1 MSAAPP
7 VNAAP
12 IAGSRSGSR
21 RGSYLEQLLTEHPTT
36 PPEPTATCPTPVAVA
51 EPSGPTPV
59 ATEEPLEPQEVPPT
73 QLAGVATAG
82 AATAGAATAGAA
94 TAGAATAGVDA
105 AAEVRS
111 AAAAAGALIRVR
123 TRTGTDSEI
132 EVAGTATETET
143 ADCLAACTRTALSPR
158 SSAPAD
164 WTAFGTV
171 IPVLAGHPGG
181 GASVL
186 AAVLADA
193 LAAQGHRV
201 LLLDAADPLRSG
213 LADATTDD
221 GPRLAGPHRSVGIRQ
236 SGRGPIRC
244 ARLEY
249 TGAPVRSAGMVPAPQ
264 YWASPDGA
272 VDVTV
277 VDIGWDAWAL
287 AAMPL
292 QGPGGW
298 LRHGTPTSRPVL
310 ALRPSMPAARH
321 TEQLLSR
328 LAAWTSGGG
337 ATEVTSVVVMGAK
350 KLPPAVRAVAGN
362 ALTPLL
368 QHAVCLPTD
377 RNVAERGVSTEP
389 TPAPAQHAVA
399 PLLTRWELLASTTA
413 SATTRPS
420 TRNPLLRRHRQEET
434 TP

>member
-7 VNAAP
+7 VHAP
-12 IAGSRSGSR
+12 PTAGSRSGSR

-36 PPEPTATCPTPVAVA
+36 PPEPTTMRPTAVA
-51 EPSGPTPV
+51 AAEPPEPPEVTPPPPVDV
-59 ATEEPLEPQEVPPT
+59 ATT
-73 QLAGVATAG
+73 DVATAG
-82 AATAGAATAGAA
+82 VA
-94 TAGAATAGVDA
+94 A
-105 AAEVRS
+105 AAEVRA
-111 AAAAAGALIRVR
+111 AAAAAGALIRAR

-158 SSAPAD
+158 SCAPAD

-201 LLLDAADPLRSG
+201 LLIDAADPLRSG

-249 TGAPVRSAGMVPAPQ
+249 TGAPVRSVGMVPAPQ
-264 YWASPDGA
+264 YWATPNGA

-298 LRHGTPTSRPVL
+298 LRHGTPTPRPVL
-310 ALRPSMPAARH
+310 ALRPSLPAARH

-328 LAAWTSGGG
+328 LAVWTCGGG
-337 ATEVTSVVVMGAK
+337 ATEMAAVVVMGAK
-350 KLPPAVRAVAGN
+350 TVPAAVRAVAGN

-368 QHAVCLPTD
+368 HHAVCLPTD
-377 RNVAERGVSTEP
+377 RDLVEKGVTTAP
-389 TPAPAQHAVA
+389 TPDPAQHAVA
-399 PLLTRWELLASTTA
+399 PLLTSWDLLASTTA
-413 SATTRPS
+413 SATTPAP
-420 TRNPLLRRHRQEET
+420 TRKFLRRRASARQEGT

>member
-1 MSAAPP
+1 MSTAPTVHAPP
-7 VNAAP
+7 ISV
-12 IAGSRSGSR
+12 SRSGSR

-36 PPEPTATCPTPVAVA
+36 PPEPTTSCPIPIAA
-51 EPSGPTPV
+51 EAPQPSPV
-59 ATEEPLEPQEVPPT
+59 ATEEPLEPQEVTPT
-73 QLAGVATAG
+73 ERAGVATAD
-82 AATAGAATAGAA
+82 AATAGRAAAT
-94 TAGAATAGVDA
+94 
-105 AAEVRS
+105 EVCS
-111 AAAAAGALIRVR
+111 AAAAAGALSRVR
-123 TRTGTDSEI
+123 IRTGTDGEI
-132 EVAGTATETET
+132 EVAGMATETET
-143 ADCLAACTRTALSPR
+143 ADCLAACTRTSLSPR
-158 SSAPAD
+158 SCAPAD
-164 WTAFGTV
+164 WSAFGTV

-201 LLLDAADPLRSG
+201 LLIDAADPLRSG
-213 LADATTDD
+213 LADATADD

-236 SGRGPIRC
+236 SERGPIRC

-264 YWASPDGA
+264 YWTPPDGA

-287 AAMPL
+287 GAMPL

-298 LRHGTPTSRPVL
+298 LRHGTPTPRPVL

-368 QHAVCLPTD
+368 QHAVCLPND

-399 PLLTRWELLASTTA
+399 PLLTRWDLLANAPA
-413 SATTRPS
+413 SATTRPG
-420 TRNPLLRRHRQEET
+420 TRKSLLRRTSTRQEET

>member
-7 VNAAP
+7 VHAP
-12 IAGSRSGSR
+12 PNTGSRSGGSR

-36 PPEPTATCPTPVAVA
+36 PPQPSTMRPTAVAAA
-51 EPSGPTPV
+51 EPPEPPEVTPPPPVDV
-59 ATEEPLEPQEVPPT
+59 ATTDVT
-73 QLAGVATAG
+73 TTDVATAG
-82 AATAGAATAGAA
+82 VA
-94 TAGAATAGVDA
+94 A

-111 AAAAAGALIRVR
+111 AVAAAGALIRVR
-123 TRTGTDSEI
+123 TRTGTDAEI
-132 EVAGTATETET
+132 EMAGTATETETET
-143 ADCLAACTRTALSPR
+143 ADCLAACTRTALSPH
-158 SSAPAD
+158 SCAPAD

-201 LLLDAADPLRSG
+201 LLIDTADPLRSG
-213 LADATTDD
+213 LADAFTDD

-236 SGRGPIRC
+236 SRRGPIRC

-249 TGAPVRSAGMVPAPQ
+249 TGAPVRSVGMVPAPQ
-264 YWASPDGA
+264 YWATPNGA

-298 LRHGTPTSRPVL
+298 LRHGTPTPRPVL
-310 ALRPSMPAARH
+310 ALRPSLPAARH

-328 LAAWTSGGG
+328 LAVWTCGGG
-337 ATEVTSVVVMGAK
+337 ATEMAAVVVMGAK
-350 KLPPAVRAVAGN
+350 TVPAAVRAVAGN

-368 QHAVCLPTD
+368 HHAVCLPTD
-377 RNVAERGVSTEP
+377 RDLVEKGVTTAP
-389 TPAPAQHAVA
+389 TPDPAQHAVA
-399 PLLTRWELLASTTA
+399 PLLTSWDLLASTTA
-413 SATTRPS
+413 SATTPAP
-420 TRNPLLRRHRQEET
+420 TRKFLRRRASARQEGT

>member
-1 MSAAPP
+1 MSTAPTVNAPP
-7 VNAAP
+7 NT
-12 IAGSRSGSR
+12 GSRSGSR

-36 PPEPTATCPTPVAVA
+36 PPEPTAARPAAPTPLAAA
-51 EPSGPTPV
+51 EAPQPSPV
-59 ATEEPLEPQEVPPT
+59 ATEEPSEPQQSTPTPPVDVAT
-73 QLAGVATAG
+73 TDGATTDAAAAGVA
-82 AATAGAATAGAA
+82 
-94 TAGAATAGVDA
+94 A
-105 AAEVRS
+105 AAEVR
-111 AAAAAGALIRVR
+111 AAVAAAGALIRVR
-123 TRTGTDSEI
+123 TRTGTDAEI

-158 SSAPAD
+158 SSASAD
-164 WTAFGTV
+164 WTVFGTV

-201 LLLDAADPLRSG
+201 LLVDAADPLRSG

-221 GPRLAGPHRSVGIRQ
+221 GPRLTGPHRSVGIRQ

-249 TGAPVRSAGMVPAPQ
+249 TGVPVRSAGMVPAPQ
-264 YWASPDGA
+264 YWTPPDGA

-287 AAMPL
+287 GAMPL

-298 LRHGTPTSRPVL
+298 LRHGTPTPRPVL

-350 KLPPAVRAVAGN
+350 KVPPALRAVAGN

-377 RNVAERGVSTEP
+377 RDLAERGVSTEP

-399 PLLTRWELLASTTA
+399 PLLTRWDLLANAPA
-413 SATTRPS
+413 SATTRPG
-420 TRNPLLRRHRQEET
+420 TRKSLLRRTSTRQEET

>member
-7 VNAAP
+7 VNAP
-12 IAGSRSGSR
+12 PTAGSRSGSR

-36 PPEPTATCPTPVAVA
+36 PPEPTTMRPTAVA
-51 EPSGPTPV
+51 AAEPPEPPEVTPPPPVDV
-59 ATEEPLEPQEVPPT
+59 ATID
-73 QLAGVATAG
+73 VATAG
-82 AATAGAATAGAA
+82 VA
-94 TAGAATAGVDA
+94 A

-111 AAAAAGALIRVR
+111 AVAAAGALIRVR
-123 TRTGTDSEI
+123 TRTGTDAEI
-132 EVAGTATETET
+132 EMAGTATETETET
-143 ADCLAACTRTALSPR
+143 ADCLAACTRTALSPH

-201 LLLDAADPLRSG
+201 LLIDAADPLRSG

-236 SGRGPIRC
+236 SERGPIRC

-249 TGAPVRSAGMVPAPQ
+249 TGVPVRSAGMVPAPQ
-264 YWASPDGA
+264 YWTPPDGA

-277 VDIGWDAWAL
+277 VDIGWDGWAL

-298 LRHGTPTSRPVL
+298 LRHGTPTPRPVL

-377 RNVAERGVSTEP
+377 RNMAERGVSTEP

-399 PLLTRWELLASTTA
+399 PLLTRWDLLANAPA
-413 SATTRPS
+413 SATTRPG
-420 TRNPLLRRHRQEET
+420 TRKSLLRRTSTRQEET

>member
-1 MSAAPP
+1 MSTAPTVNAPP
-7 VNAAP
+7 NT
-12 IAGSRSGSR
+12 GSRSGSR

-36 PPEPTATCPTPVAVA
+36 PPEPTAARPAAPTPLAAA
-51 EPSGPTPV
+51 EPPQPSPV
-59 ATEEPLEPQEVPPT
+59 ATEEPSEPQQSTPTPPVDVAT
-73 QLAGVATAG
+73 TDGATTDAAAAGVA
-82 AATAGAATAGAA
+82 
-94 TAGAATAGVDA
+94 A

-111 AAAAAGALIRVR
+111 A
-123 TRTGTDSEI
+123 
-132 EVAGTATETET
+132 ETET

-158 SSAPAD
+158 SSASAD

-201 LLLDAADPLRSG
+201 LLIDTADPLRSG

-221 GPRLAGPHRSVGIRQ
+221 GPRLTGPHRSVGIRQ
-236 SGRGPIRC
+236 SERGPIRC

-249 TGAPVRSAGMVPAPQ
+249 TGVPVRSAGMVPGPQ
-264 YWASPDGA
+264 YWNPPDGA

-287 AAMPL
+287 GAMPL

-298 LRHGTPTSRPVL
+298 LRHGTPTPRPVL

-399 PLLTRWELLASTTA
+399 PLLTRWNLLANTPA
-413 SATTRPS
+413 SATARPGTRKS
-420 TRNPLLRRHRQEET
+420 LLRRTSTRQEET

>member
-1 MSAAPP
+1 MSTARTVNAPP
-7 VNAAP
+7 NT
-12 IAGSRSGSR
+12 GSRSGSR

-36 PPEPTATCPTPVAVA
+36 PPEPAAARPAAPSPLAAA
-51 EPSGPTPV
+51 EAPQPSPV
-59 ATEEPLEPQEVPPT
+59 ATEEPSEPQQRTPTPPVDVAT
-73 QLAGVATAG
+73 TDGATTDAAAAGVA
-82 AATAGAATAGAA
+82 
-94 TAGAATAGVDA
+94 A

-111 AAAAAGALIRVR
+111 AVAAAGALIRVR
-123 TRTGTDSEI
+123 TRTGTDAEI
-132 EVAGTATETET
+132 EVVGTATETDT

-158 SSAPAD
+158 SSASAD
-164 WTAFGTV
+164 WTVFGTV
-171 IPVLAGHPGG
+171 IPILAGHPGG

-201 LLLDAADPLRSG
+201 LLVDTADPLRSG

-221 GPRLAGPHRSVGIRQ
+221 GPRLPGPHRSVGIRQ
-236 SGRGPIRC
+236 SERGPIRC

-249 TGAPVRSAGMVPAPQ
+249 TGVPVRSAGMVPAPQ
-264 YWASPDGA
+264 YWTPPDGA

-298 LRHGTPTSRPVL
+298 LRHGTPTPRPVL
-310 ALRPSMPAARH
+310 ALRPSLPAARH

-350 KLPPAVRAVAGN
+350 KVPPALRAVAGN

-399 PLLTRWELLASTTA
+399 PLLTCWDLLANTPA
-413 SATTRPS
+413 SATARPGTRKS
-420 TRNPLLRRHRQEET
+420 LLRRTSTRQEET

>member
-1 MSAAPP
+1 MSTAPTVNAPP
-7 VNAAP
+7 NT
-12 IAGSRSGSR
+12 GSRSGSR

-36 PPEPTATCPTPVAVA
+36 PPEPTAARPAAPTPLAA
-51 EPSGPTPV
+51 EAPQPSPV
-59 ATEEPLEPQEVPPT
+59 ATEEPSEPQQSTPTPPVDVAT
-73 QLAGVATAG
+73 TDGATTDAAAAGVA
-82 AATAGAATAGAA
+82 
-94 TAGAATAGVDA
+94 A
-105 AAEVRS
+105 AAELRS
-111 AAAAAGALIRVR
+111 AIAAAGALIRVR
-123 TRTGTDSEI
+123 TRTGTDAEI

-158 SSAPAD
+158 SSASAD
-164 WTAFGTV
+164 WTVFGTV

-193 LAAQGHRV
+193 LAGQGHRV
-201 LLLDAADPLRSG
+201 LLVDTADPLRSG

-221 GPRLAGPHRSVGIRQ
+221 GPRLTGPHRSVGIRQ
-236 SGRGPIRC
+236 SERGPIRC

-249 TGAPVRSAGMVPAPQ
+249 TGVPVRSAGMVPAPQ
-264 YWASPDGA
+264 YWNPPDGA

-287 AAMPL
+287 GAMPL

-298 LRHGTPTSRPVL
+298 LRHGTPTPRPVL

-350 KLPPAVRAVAGN
+350 KLSPAVRAVAGN

-399 PLLTRWELLASTTA
+399 PLLTRWNLLANTPA
-413 SATTRPS
+413 SATARPGTRKS
-420 TRNPLLRRHRQEET
+420 LLRRASTRQEET

>member
-1 MSAAPP
+1 MSTAPTVNAPP
-7 VNAAP
+7 NT
-12 IAGSRSGSR
+12 GSRSGSR

-36 PPEPTATCPTPVAVA
+36 PPEPTAARPAAPTPLAA
-51 EPSGPTPV
+51 EAPQPSPV
-59 ATEEPLEPQEVPPT
+59 ATEEPSEPQQSTPTPPVDVAT
-73 QLAGVATAG
+73 TDGATTDAAAAGVA
-82 AATAGAATAGAA
+82 
-94 TAGAATAGVDA
+94 A

-111 AAAAAGALIRVR
+111 AVAAAGALIRVR
-123 TRTGTDSEI
+123 TRTGTDAEI

-158 SSAPAD
+158 SSASAD
-164 WTAFGTV
+164 WTVFGTV

-193 LAAQGHRV
+193 LAGQGHRV
-201 LLLDAADPLRSG
+201 LLVDTADPLRSG

-221 GPRLAGPHRSVGIRQ
+221 GPRLTGPHRSVGIRQ
-236 SGRGPIRC
+236 SERGPIRC

-249 TGAPVRSAGMVPAPQ
+249 TGVPVRSAGMVPAPQ
-264 YWASPDGA
+264 YWNPPDGA

-287 AAMPL
+287 GAMPL

-298 LRHGTPTSRPVL
+298 LRHGTPTPRPVL

-350 KLPPAVRAVAGN
+350 KLSPAVRAVAGN

-399 PLLTRWELLASTTA
+399 PLLTRWNLLANTPA
-413 SATTRPS
+413 SATARPGTRKS
-420 TRNPLLRRHRQEET
+420 LLRRASTRQEET

>member
-1 MSAAPP
+1 MSTAPTVNAPP
-7 VNAAP
+7 NT
-12 IAGSRSGSR
+12 GTRSGSR

-36 PPEPTATCPTPVAVA
+36 PLEPTAARPAAPTPLAAA
-51 EPSGPTPV
+51 EAPQPSPV
-59 ATEEPLEPQEVPPT
+59 ATEEPPEPQQSTPT
-73 QLAGVATAG
+73 PAVDVATTDG
-82 AATAGAATAGAA
+82 ATTD
-94 TAGAATAGVDA
+94 AATAGVAA
-105 AAEVRS
+105 AAEVR
-111 AAAAAGALIRVR
+111 AAVAAAGALTRVR
-123 TRTGTDSEI
+123 TRTGTDAEI
-132 EVAGTATETET
+132 EAAGTATETET

-158 SSAPAD
+158 SRAPAD

-201 LLLDAADPLRSG
+201 LLIDTADPLRSG

-221 GPRLAGPHRSVGIRQ
+221 GPRLTGPHRSVGIRQ
-236 SGRGPIRC
+236 SERGPIRC

-249 TGAPVRSAGMVPAPQ
+249 TGVPVRSAGMVPAPP
-264 YWASPDGA
+264 YWTPPDGA

-287 AAMPL
+287 GAMPL

-298 LRHGTPTSRPVL
+298 LRHGTPTPRPVL

-337 ATEVTSVVVMGAK
+337 VTEVTSVVVMGAK

-377 RNVAERGVSTEP
+377 QNVAERGVSTEP

-399 PLLTRWELLASTTA
+399 PLLTRWNLLANTPA
-413 SATTRPS
+413 QATPRPGTRKS
-420 TRNPLLRRHRQEET
+420 LLRRTSARQEET

>member
-1 MSAAPP
+1 M
-7 VNAAP
+7 
-12 IAGSRSGSR
+12 
-21 RGSYLEQLLTEHPTT
+21 
-36 PPEPTATCPTPVAVA
+36 
-51 EPSGPTPV
+51 
-59 ATEEPLEPQEVPPT
+59 
-73 QLAGVATAG
+73 
-82 AATAGAATAGAA
+82 
-94 TAGAATAGVDA
+94 
-105 AAEVRS
+105 
-111 AAAAAGALIRVR
+111 
-123 TRTGTDSEI
+123 
-132 EVAGTATETET
+132 
-143 ADCLAACTRTALSPR
+143 
-158 SSAPAD
+158 
-164 WTAFGTV
+164 

-201 LLLDAADPLRSG
+201 LLIDTADPLRSG

-221 GPRLAGPHRSVGIRQ
+221 GPRLPGPHRSVGIRQ
-236 SGRGPIRC
+236 SERGPIRC

-264 YWASPDGA
+264 YWTPPDGA

-298 LRHGTPTSRPVL
+298 LRHGTPTPRPVL

-337 ATEVTSVVVMGAK
+337 ATEMAAVVVMGAK
-350 KLPPAVRAVAGN
+350 KVPPAVRAVAGN

-377 RNVAERGVSTEP
+377 RDLAERGVSTEP

-399 PLLTRWELLASTTA
+399 PLLTSWELLASTTA